1 MAFQLFVVL
10 NRLGNRMC
18 DWFEFDEGF
27 VSNNYIISDEWL
39 LLCEYFLN
47 WDRSCFSLLE
57 LYNIH
62 EMNANG
68 TEESIPKQCQL
79 TSDVH
84 QLTQVSLLLA
94 FLHHLRQLMSF
105 ALVSFEKFAT
115 AAN

>member
-1 MAFQLFVVL
+1 M
-10 NRLGNRMC
+10 
-18 DWFEFDEGF
+18 
-27 VSNNYIISDEWL
+27 
-39 LLCEYFLN
+39 
-47 WDRSCFSLLE
+47 LE

-62 EMNANG
+62 EMSANG

-84 QLTQVSLLLA
+84 QLTQVSLLLG
-94 FLHHLRQLMSF
+94 FLFRLSF